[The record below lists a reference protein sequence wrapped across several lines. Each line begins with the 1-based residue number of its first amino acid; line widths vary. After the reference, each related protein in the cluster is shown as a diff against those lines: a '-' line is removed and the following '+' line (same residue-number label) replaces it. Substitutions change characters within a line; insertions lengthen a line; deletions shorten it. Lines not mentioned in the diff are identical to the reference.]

1 MIWTTCILFQN
12 GHIIIFRMQTE
23 PLLSSESKIKVARW
37 HFALYAEAI
46 WSLQLAHWMFLQ
58 FITYMPHLF
67 RLLIKA
73 VSSQAPTGAPGHW
86 MLRPMPLHTKDVVW
100 PVIVKYIRSDWPES
114 RVMFSNHIIEFRT
127 SCHGTNQSLI
137 RRLIVTNR
145 ADRSD

>member
-1 MIWTTCILFQN
+1 
-12 GHIIIFRMQTE
+12 MQTE

-58 FITYMPHLF
+58 FTYMPYLF
-67 RLLIKA
+67 RLLIKV

-114 RVMFSNHIIEFRT
+114 RVMFSNRIIEFGKVR
-127 SCHGTNQSLI
+127 
-137 RRLIVTNR
+137 
-145 ADRSD
+145 